1 MPAGPLSGI
10 TNAISTVSRDGRITT
25 RITTGYFHL
34 NMHHMAL
41 YIVAA
46 VDDSIGPAALVGL
59 ARSLRQVSQELDRT
73 LAGCVG
79 ESSVARCHVLAALA
93 DGSGR
98 SMSQLAEA
106 SLLTGASLTR
116 LVDGMINDNLVL
128 RKVDDHD
135 RRRVLVMA
143 TRRGMLTHEVM
154 TRAVEDSGLAIAA
167 AEHDRLVAALAAVLD
182 RIRLAD
188 TAPLP
193 GPR

>member
-1 MPAGPLSGI
+1 
-10 TNAISTVSRDGRITT
+10 
-25 RITTGYFHL
+25 
-34 NMHHMAL
+34 MAL